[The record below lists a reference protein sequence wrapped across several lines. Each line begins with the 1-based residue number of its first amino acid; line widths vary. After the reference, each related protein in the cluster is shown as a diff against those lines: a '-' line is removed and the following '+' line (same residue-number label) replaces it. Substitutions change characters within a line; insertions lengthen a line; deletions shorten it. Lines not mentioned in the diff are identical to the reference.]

1 MSVELDVLAILQ
13 AIGALLVGGLIVCV
27 FAFIENALMAR
38 LFGRLT
44 EGMPFGWTKPA
55 LVLPDGRRALF
66 MPRPPK
72 WTVVIPVFL
81 ICLILYAF
89 LAADNSLTPKERTL
103 NILALAGLGA
113 WACYILLTSNVKLI
127 FEGSTLTAV
136 RPLGRHRIYDLTQL
150 ERIDPLNTSFTKGY
164 TLQFRTGA
172 SVTAPRVYG
181 GVLDLA
187 EHLTAFHPTAEKI
200 VDQARSYLQRTP

>member
-1 MSVELDVLAILQ
+1 MPVGLDVLAIMQ
-13 AIGALLVGGLIVCV
+13 AIAALLVGGLIVCV
-27 FAFIENALMAR
+27 FAFVENTLRAR

-72 WTVVIPVFL
+72 WTVAIPVLL
-81 ICLILYAF
+81 ICLILYAL
-89 LAADNSLTPKERTL
+89 LAADSSLTSKVRTL
-103 NILALAGLGA
+103 NLLALAGLGG
-113 WACYILLTSNVKLI
+113 WACYILFSSNVKLI

-136 RPLGRHRIYDLTQL
+136 RPFERHRIYDLTQL
-150 ERIDPLNTSFTKGY
+150 ERIDPLNKSFANGY
-164 TLQFRTGA
+164 TLHFVTGA

-200 VDQARSYLQRTP
+200 VDQAGSYLQRTP